1 MRFEFVLDDETLT
14 QGIFIEKG
22 LNVTVDLFVFV
33 CWHRVF
39 IMLPGTETKHSLPTP
54 AINFHEF
61 VNFCFPGTM
70 SNKTLGAF
78 AKACKHLDFR
88 FENGVRSR
96 FEDRVTFSHPN
107 VLAMGSGKWAGKG
120 T

>member
-1 MRFEFVLDDETLT
+1 M
-14 QGIFIEKG
+14 
-22 LNVTVDLFVFV
+22 
-33 CWHRVF
+33 
-39 IMLPGTETKHSLPTP
+39 
-54 AINFHEF
+54 NFHEF
-61 VNFCFPGTM
+61 VKFFFPGTM

-78 AKACKHLDFR
+78 AKACKPLDFR
-88 FENGVRSR
+88 FENGVCSA